1 MAAATQY
8 TVLLGIE
15 GVDMSRTSEGLRTG
29 GGIGQCLDGLGT
41 VVGRNA
47 GGAALQFVD
56 SYGEGRA
63 QYRGVVLHLMGQV
76 EFFTT
81 LDGDG
86 GAEYATGVLQHEVHL
101 LGGDLLGGD
110 HQVALVLAVFV
121 IDHDHELAFCEVC
134 YSLFYCVEL
143 K

>member
-1 MAAATQY
+1 M
-8 TVLLGIE
+8 
-15 GVDMSRTSEGLRTG
+15 
-29 GGIGQCLDGLGT
+29 
-41 VVGRNA
+41 GRNA

-76 EFFTT
+76 EFLAAF
-81 LDGDG
+81 DGDG

-101 LGGDLLGGD
+101 LGGDFLGGD